1 MNSPLV
7 SILMPVF
14 RNSYYFQL
22 ALKSVLLQT
31 YPNLEIIIRD
41 NSQSNEVQN
50 LMEKEFLPY
59 SKKILYIRN
68 EKPLPRLQVLQQ
80 LFNDTNGQYINYLM
94 EEDLFYPTKI
104 ARMLSY
110 FLNDNDESIKLVT
123 SYRAPIDGEGN
134 VIPDL
139 IFTAKRHNHDVII
152 DGFALGDSM
161 MAESNWVGEPSTV
174 MFRKKNLIEPFG
186 QFGGYE
192 FESAFDIASWMTL
205 LSQGKGVYIAD
216 TLSFVRIYPQRNDW
230 RTRMAPVKD
239 WMHLIFYSQTIGFLR
254 NPSFLRKNVMDFH
267 KYIDSI
273 LSDKINPPSIEEKC
287 YLLRCKF
294 ILKTK
299 FFG

>member
-1 MNSPLV
+1 MNSNRVPLV

-14 RNSYYFQL
+14 TNTFYFEL

-41 NSQSNEVQN
+41 NTLSNKVQH
-50 LMEKEFLPY
+50 LLEKEFLPY

-80 LFNDTNGQYINYLM
+80 LFNDANGEYINYLM

-104 ARMLSY
+104 DRMLTY
-110 FLNDNDESIKLVT
+110 FLNDKTESIKLVT
-123 SYRAPIDGEGN
+123 SYRQPIDGEGN

-139 IFTAKRHNHDVII
+139 IFTQKRHNHDVII
-152 DGFALGDSM
+152 DGIALGDSIM
-161 MAESNWVGEPSTV
+161 VESNWVGEPSTV
-174 MFRKKNLIEPFG
+174 MFRKKDLIEPFG

-192 FESAFDIASWMTL
+192 FESAFDMASWMAL

-216 TLSFVRIYPQRNDW
+216 TLSFVRIYPQRNAW

-254 NPSFLRKNVMDFH
+254 NPSFLHKNVMEFH
-267 KYIDSI
+267 QYIDSI
-273 LSDKINPPSIEEKC
+273 LLDQINPPSLKEKS
-287 YLLRCKF
+287 YLLRCKKR
-294 ILKTK
+294 LAGK
-299 FFG
+299 